1 MSLSFCLMMI
11 FLDVSFSR
19 FLLFSANKIL
29 TYDLR
34 VSGSSVF
41 LVDAYRMVLD
51 IVDIYLRMIKENKGE
66 IL

>member
-1 MSLSFCLMMI
+1 MSILSDNEL
-11 FLDVSFSR
+11 LDAVLIIFSR
-19 FLLFSANKIL
+19 Q
-29 TYDLR
+29 DLDLWLK
-34 VSGSSVF
+34 SVRTIRF

>member
-1 MSLSFCLMMI
+1 MFRLVGSYYFQQQD
-11 FLDVSFSR
+11 LD
-19 FLLFSANKIL
+19 LWLK
-29 TYDLR
+29 
-34 VSGSSVF
+34 SVRTVRF

>member
-1 MSLSFCLMMI
+1 MFRLVGSYYFQQQDL
-11 FLDVSFSR
+11 
-19 FLLFSANKIL
+19 
-29 TYDLR
+29 DLR
-34 VSGSSVF
+34 LKSVWIVRF

>member
-1 MSLSFCLMMI
+1 MSILYDNE
-11 FLDVSFSR
+11 FLDAVLIIFSR
-19 FLLFSANKIL
+19 Q
-29 TYDLR
+29 DLDLWLK
-34 VSGSSVF
+34 SVRTIRF